1 MTLLSQPVSFG
12 AVQEMEE
19 VGLFEV
25 LFPELGFLKGT
36 SQDRYHHLDVFQHSL
51 LTFRCLEELMQKE
64 IPLPEDLATET
75 SSYLKQEKK
84 TSWLKWA
91 ALFHDLGKEATEGER
106 AGHRTF
112 YGHAEASQKQF
123 GLIARRYRL
132 SNREKTCIDRMI
144 GLHMQPLNLIQEDY
158 KNTLTRRALIRFV
171 KEAGEELN
179 GILMLALADTLA
191 ARGKEKP
198 EDMEDRLKDLWRRAI
213 SVRDE
218 IIRPLEKSPP
228 LISGNDLI
236 DLGLPPGLLF
246 KTLLSEL
253 QEEQQEGKISNRE
266 EALEWIKKKINL

>member
-1 MTLLSQPVSFG
+1 
-12 AVQEMEE
+12 
-19 VGLFEV
+19 
-25 LFPELGFLKGT
+25 
-36 SQDRYHHLDVFQHSL
+36 
-51 LTFRCLEELMQKE
+51 
-64 IPLPEDLATET
+64 
-75 SSYLKQEKK
+75 
-84 TSWLKWA
+84 
-91 ALFHDLGKEATEGER
+91 
-106 AGHRTF
+106 
-112 YGHAEASQKQF
+112 
-123 GLIARRYRL
+123 
-132 SNREKTCIDRMI
+132 
-144 GLHMQPLNLIQEDY
+144 
-158 KNTLTRRALIRFV
+158 LIRFV